1 MSYQDNF
8 YKKKESNYYFKR
20 VSSNQLLNKELRPSK
35 VEILKLLKNKI
46 NLKNKKF

>member
-8 YKKKESNYYFKR
+8 YKKELIIISR

-35 VEILKLLKNKI
+35 VEILKLLKIK
-46 NLKNKKF
+46 